1 MSRYVCDTH
10 ALHWHLVGNDK
21 LSTSARRIFADGDAG
36 VQQIIV
42 PGIVLIEFVYLVEK
56 GRLERDR
63 VDELFQRFA
72 VPNGSYAVAPLDLAI
87 AQALWSVP
95 RTLVPEM
102 PDRIITAT
110 ALALG
115 LPLITRDHAIQR
127 SALVP
132 TIWD

>member
-1 MSRYVCDTH
+1 MSRYVSDTH
-10 ALHWHLVGNDK
+10 ALHWHLVGNNK
-21 LSTSARRIFADGDAG
+21 LSATARRIFEEADAG
-36 VQQIIV
+36 MHQILV
-42 PGIVLIEFVYLVEK
+42 PGIVLIEFIYLVEK

-63 VDELFQRFA
+63 VDELFQRLA
-72 VPNGSYAVAPLDLAI
+72 IPDGSYAVAPLDLLM

-95 RTLVPEM
+95 RALVPEM

-110 ALALG
+110 ALALN
-115 LPLITRDHAIQR
+115 LPLITRDHTIQQ